1 MCFSFFPESESSNA
15 VKSSQRS
22 KITAQ
27 INAQMSNKLPVPS
40 SLPPTNDRNASSNDL
55 TSPRLSDVTSSPVKL
70 EASVIQQK
78 PFRDKPKKSSLLNTY
93 SSEELLLQAANSLQG
108 LEGKNKSCNYYILF
122 SSKLTFTEYSK
133 LMQNPLSFSYFR

>member
-1 MCFSFFPESESSNA
+1 MFFFFPESESSNV

-22 KITAQ
+22 KNTAQ

-55 TSPRLSDVTSSPVKL
+55 TSPRLSNVTSSPVKL
-70 EASVIQQK
+70 EASGIQQK
-78 PFRDKPKKSSLLNTY
+78 PLPDKPKKSSLLNTY

-108 LEGKNKSCNYYILF
+108 LEGENKSCNYNILIRAKIIF
-122 SSKLTFTEYSK
+122 IE
-133 LMQNPLSFSYFR
+133 

>member
-1 MCFSFFPESESSNA
+1 MFFFFPESESSNV

-22 KITAQ
+22 KNTAQ
-27 INAQMSNKLPVPS
+27 INAQTSNKLPVPS

-70 EASVIQQK
+70 EASGIQQK
-78 PFRDKPKKSSLLNTY
+78 PLPDKPKKSSLLSTY

-108 LEGKNKSCNYYILF
+108 LEGKNKSV
-122 SSKLTFTEYSK
+122 
-133 LMQNPLSFSYFR
+133 YFLHKT

>member
-1 MCFSFFPESESSNA
+1 MFFFFPESESSNV

-22 KITAQ
+22 KNTAQ

-55 TSPRLSDVTSSPVKL
+55 TSPRLSNVTSSPVKL
-70 EASVIQQK
+70 EASGIQQK

-108 LEGKNKSCNYYILF
+108 LEGENKSCNYNILISALIF
-122 SSKLTFTEYSK
+122 IE
-133 LMQNPLSFSYFR
+133 